1 MINGMDTEYYV
12 QHIQCTREGKQ
23 ECMATVRQ
31 LVELAFGAREH
42 GLLQMDNMIQD
53 RVRFPDAFLRKAVSL
68 VIEIS
73 NAANIRTVLYN
84 YLFTSNYTANQK
96 FLNGVLVTETMLAI
110 SQSEDLDYIFTYL
123 VPSFFGFEYEDA
135 VVNIYKQYKKAI
147 HEESNGELKGAPG
160 V

>member
-1 MINGMDTEYYV
+1 MAHGMDTEFYF

-23 ECMATVRQ
+23 ECMATVRL
-31 LVELAFGAREH
+31 LVELAFAAQEH
-42 GLLQMDNMIQD
+42 GLLWMDKMIED
-53 RVRFPDAFLRKAVSL
+53 RVHFPDEFLRKAVSL

-73 NAANIRTVLYN
+73 DESNIRTVLYN

-96 FLNGVLVTETMLAI
+96 FLNGLLITETMLAI

-135 VVNIYKQYKKAI
+135 VISIYRRYKRATQEKS
-147 HEESNGELKGAPG
+147 ERES
-160 V
+160 